1 VSIRPDD
8 THLIF
13 LFKTLYNLIVA
24 PDKEFGLSSIGELIQ
39 GIHLRK
45 LAKGEKVRKVYGW
58 QDLAV
63 RMAKDL
69 GIDIKNDKSWFKFF
83 KTAVNTGH
91 EGLLYSA
98 FTFCSDANHPN
109 KRNLF
114 YWDYYRKMKKEKSM

>member
-1 VSIRPDD
+1 VES
-8 THLIF
+8 
-13 LFKTLYNLIVA
+13 V
-24 PDKEFGLSSIGELIQ
+24 KEFGLASVKELIQ
-39 GIHLRK
+39 GIHLGK
-45 LAKGEKVRKVYGW
+45 LAKGEKVRKVYSW

-63 RMAKDL
+63 RMANDL
-69 GIDIKNDKSWFKFF
+69 GINIKNDKGWFKFF

-114 YWDYYRKMKKEKSM
+114 YWHYYNNVKKNHKETS